1 MLAIR
6 LQRTGRSGHP
16 EYRMIVQDSHRSPS
30 SGKVVASLGNY
41 NPHTKSVNI
50 NKEKAEFY
58 VSNGAQ
64 PSPRVAKLLKEEG
77 LKLPKWVEF
86 AEKKTSPIKN
96 LEKLRKNRPAEEVVP
111 EETVAEAPTEDAE
124 VVVEAEAP
132 ASEAPVVEEPVA
144 EVVEA
149 PAEETPPE
157 EEPKEDK

>member
-16 EYRMIVQDSHRSPS
+16 EYRMIVQDSHRTPS

-64 PSPRVAKLLKEEG
+64 PSPRVAKLLKDEG
-77 LKLPKWVEF
+77 VKLPSWVQF
-86 AEKKTSPIKN
+86 SEKKSRSIKN
-96 LEKLRKNRPAEEVVP
+96 LDKLRKNRPVEEIVEEAPVEAEETSAEEVV
-111 EETVAEAPTEDAE
+111 AESTENT
-124 VVVEAEAP
+124 
-132 ASEAPVVEEPVA
+132 
-144 EVVEA
+144 
-149 PAEETPPE
+149 AEET
-157 EEPKEDK
+157 KE

>member
-16 EYRMIVQDSHRSPS
+16 EYRMIVQDSHRSPT

-77 LKLPKWVEF
+77 VKLPKWVEF
-86 AEKKTSPIKN
+86 AEKKTSAIKN
-96 LEKLRKNRPAEEVVP
+96 LEKLRKNRPVEEVAP
-111 EETVAEAPTEDAE
+111 EEPVAVAPTEEAE
-124 VVVEAEAP
+124 VATEVEEP
-132 ASEAPVVEEPVA
+132 ATEAPVVEEVTTEVA
-144 EVVEA
+144 ES
-149 PAEETPPE
+149 PAE
-157 EEPKEDK
+157 

>member
-16 EYRMIVQDSHRSPS
+16 EYRMIVQDSHRSPT

-77 LKLPKWVEF
+77 VKLPKWVEF

-96 LEKLRKNRPAEEVVP
+96 LEKLRKNRPFEEVAP
-111 EETVAEAPTEDAE
+111 EEPVAVAPTEETE
-124 VVVEAEAP
+124 VATEVEEP
-132 ASEAPVVEEPVA
+132 ATEAPVVEEVTTEVA
-144 EVVEA
+144 ES
-149 PAEETPPE
+149 PAE
-157 EEPKEDK
+157 

>member
-16 EYRMIVQDSHRSPS
+16 EYRMIVQDSHRTPS

-64 PSPRVAKLLKEEG
+64 PSPRVAKLLKDEG
-77 LKLPKWVEF
+77 VKLPSWVQF
-86 AEKKTSPIKN
+86 SEKKSRTIKN
-96 LEKLRKNRPAEEVVP
+96 LDKLRKNRPVEEIVEEAPVEAEETSAEEVV
-111 EETVAEAPTEDAE
+111 AESTENT
-124 VVVEAEAP
+124 
-132 ASEAPVVEEPVA
+132 
-144 EVVEA
+144 
-149 PAEETPPE
+149 AEET
-157 EEPKEDK
+157 KE

>member
-16 EYRMIVQDSHRSPS
+16 EYRMIVQDSHRSPT

-77 LKLPKWVEF
+77 VKLPKWVEF

-96 LEKLRKNRPAEEVVP
+96 LEKLRKNRPVEEVTP
-111 EETVAEAPTEDAE
+111 EEPVAVAPTEEAE
-124 VVVEAEAP
+124 VATEVEEP
-132 ASEAPVVEEPVA
+132 ATEAPVVEEVTTEVA
-144 EVVEA
+144 ES
-149 PAEETPPE
+149 PAEETPAE
-157 EEPKEDK
+157 EESKEA